1 MAATACSACL
11 VRSSPGR
18 SLGGEAFRC
27 ETRRCAPFAY
37 TEAMTKPVTIRLDPP
52 DYERLE
58 DEARGL
64 GMRPGTLARVL
75 LHASLSAGARPGA
88 SSVDARLA
96 ALDRLM
102 ALAKGRPPADAV
114 RLVNEA
120 REDIGAESTS

>member
-1 MAATACSACL
+1 
-11 VRSSPGR
+11 
-18 SLGGEAFRC
+18 
-27 ETRRCAPFAY
+27 
-37 TEAMTKPVTIRLDPP
+37 MTKPVTIRLDPP

-75 LHASLSAGARPGA
+75 LHASLGTGTQPATPPPSAD
-88 SSVDARLA
+88 VRLA

-102 ALAKGRPPADAV
+102 ALAKGRPSADAV

-120 REDIGAESTS
+120 REDIGAASAG

>member
-1 MAATACSACL
+1 
-11 VRSSPGR
+11 
-18 SLGGEAFRC
+18 
-27 ETRRCAPFAY
+27 
-37 TEAMTKPVTIRLDPP
+37 MTKPLTIRLDPP

-75 LHASLSAGARPGA
+75 LHASLSPGSRA
-88 SSVDARLA
+88 ATTSPAEARLA

-102 ALAKGRPPADAV
+102 ALAKGRPQTDAV

-120 REDIGAESTS
+120 REDIGAESAG

>member
-1 MAATACSACL
+1 
-11 VRSSPGR
+11 
-18 SLGGEAFRC
+18 
-27 ETRRCAPFAY
+27 
-37 TEAMTKPVTIRLDPP
+37 MTKPLTVRLDPP

-75 LHASLSAGARPGA
+75 LHASLSAGPGSA
-88 SSVDARLA
+88 SPADARLA

-102 ALAKGRPPADAV
+102 ALAKGQPKADAV

-120 REDIGAESTS
+120 REDIGGETTD

>member
-1 MAATACSACL
+1 
-11 VRSSPGR
+11 
-18 SLGGEAFRC
+18 
-27 ETRRCAPFAY
+27 
-37 TEAMTKPVTIRLDPP
+37 MTKPLTIRLDPP

-75 LHASLSAGARPGA
+75 LHASLGTGARPAAAGPA
-88 SSVDARLA
+88 DSRLA

-102 ALAKGRPPADAV
+102 ALAKGRPQTDAV

-120 REDIGAESTS
+120 REDIGAKSAG

>member
-1 MAATACSACL
+1 
-11 VRSSPGR
+11 
-18 SLGGEAFRC
+18 
-27 ETRRCAPFAY
+27 
-37 TEAMTKPVTIRLDPP
+37 MTKPLTVRLDPP

-75 LHASLSAGARPGA
+75 LHASLGAEARAGSAAPA
-88 SSVDARLA
+88 DARLA

-102 ALAKGRPPADAV
+102 ALSRGRRPADAV

-120 REDIGAESTS
+120 REDIGGQTAD